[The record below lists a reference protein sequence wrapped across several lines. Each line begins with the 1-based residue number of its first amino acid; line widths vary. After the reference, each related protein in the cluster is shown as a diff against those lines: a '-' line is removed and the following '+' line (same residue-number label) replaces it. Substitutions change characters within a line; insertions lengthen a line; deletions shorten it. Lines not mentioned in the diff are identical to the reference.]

1 MTKIQIYINFE
12 VFKLLMDLKPALK
25 KLEESTV
32 FKMWHKKNKN
42 TYLSY
47 AFKIP
52 QEMGSNDWQL
62 GFYDNKKD
70 KITTFVIAGDS
81 IKIRPEEEIF
91 KKEGMKVNEIQL
103 DKVKLTFDNAIG
115 KADEFQQKNFPKDK
129 SIKTIAI
136 LQNSQELGNIWNIT
150 YITEAFNTLNMKID
164 ASNSKVLEHNL
175 SSILSFRKE

>member
-1 MTKIQIYINFE
+1 
-12 VFKLLMDLKPALK
+12 MDLKPALK
-25 KLEESTV
+25 KLEESSD

-42 TYLSY
+42 TYFSY

-52 QEMGSNDWQL
+52 QEMGSNDWQF
-62 GFYDNKKD
+62 GFYNKKKD
-70 KITTFVIAGDS
+70 KITTFVIAGDN
-81 IKIRPEEEIF
+81 IKIRPEEELF

-103 DKVKLTFDNAIG
+103 DKVKMTFDDVIG
-115 KADEFQQKNFPKDK
+115 KAYEFQQKNFPKDK
-129 SIKTIAI
+129 GIKTIAI
-136 LQNSQELGNIWNIT
+136 LQNMQNLGNIWNIT